1 MKNPDETVRTK
12 YISLFSTVTT
22 PNGSGV
28 QVVPVFDKLVP
39 KSVVPIPATRIVIT
53 TQTKNQ
59 ANTTK
64 CGHDWATVITLDI
77 INEQSQ
83 GFANTAV
90 LDDIEEQISD
100 LIDLQNGDVDFSP
113 FICYNTQT
121 HTPVDLSFETPTL
134 SIGRKVLRYEH
145 QLSGVLN
152 S

>member
-1 MKNPDETVRTK
+1 MINPDKVIRAK
-12 YISLFSTVTT
+12 YISLFTSVTT
-22 PNGSGV
+22 PAISGV
-28 QVVPVFDKLVP
+28 QHVPVYDKLVP

-77 INEQSQ
+77 INEQPQ
-83 GFANTAV
+83 GFANTAI

-113 FICYNTQT
+113 FTCYNTQV
-121 HTPVDLSFETPTL
+121 HTPTDLSYETPTK
-134 SIGRKVLRYEH
+134 SIGRKVLRFEH
-145 QLSGVLN
+145 LISGIY
-152 S
+152 